1 MNRRTIQLTSMTLTS
16 LVSMSSFVHP
26 KQYQLALNILT
37 LALTAAD
44 VYYGHYAH
52 KQQLTKQYRTGTH

>member
-1 MNRRTIQLTSMTLTS
+1 MNRRTIQLTSITLTS

-37 LALTAAD
+37 LALT
-44 VYYGHYAH
+44 GHSCRCLLRSLWSQTA
-52 KQQLTKQYRTGTH
+52 TN